1 VAETVFGPR
10 PICAQ
15 HLPRARELGLT
26 VRLPRPAVVH
36 LGGRSVPSYWTERV
50 EVVDETHR
58 RRVIRLAGEEPIRLS
73 GRGRWSRPGEATLA
87 PKASVTSLEASGEDA
102 RSLADPGLGDAPGPR
117 P

>member
-58 RRVIRLAGEEPIRLS
+58 RRVIRLS
-73 GRGRWSRPGEATLA
+73 GRGRWLRPGEATLA